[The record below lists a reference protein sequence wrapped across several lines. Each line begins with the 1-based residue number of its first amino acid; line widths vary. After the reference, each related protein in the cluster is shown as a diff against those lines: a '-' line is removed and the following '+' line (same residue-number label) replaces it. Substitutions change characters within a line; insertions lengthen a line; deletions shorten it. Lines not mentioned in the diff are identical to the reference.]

1 MFDKVVFAGGGHRCW
16 WQAGFWEVLR
26 AEIELRP
33 RVIGAVSMGAF
44 MACLVHANDTK
55 RALAWFEREMS
66 GMRLNVDLL
75 NVFRKDAPVF
85 RQGLIYRKALRA
97 LLGGEQFR
105 QLMWQAPEIRVSHA
119 IAPAS
124 LTDRQVATQGW
135 RAYRRDAKLVPR
147 GLHAAQAKDEAA
159 RFMPGV
165 KRLQDCRGE
174 REMIEL
180 LMASSSMPP
189 MFEPVVLDEERAVS
203 GELID
208 PVPVGTV
215 ADVPGQTLVLTTRTY
230 DRKAPVFATR
240 GRIYVQPSQALKF
253 NPWDFTAT
261 RNFQRAYEL
270 GRADAE
276 AFLRMFGLGE
286 FQGHTAFAG
295 AMLGGGLWPG
305 EQPGRLADEGDDAP
319 MVAGEPGT
327 AVTGMST
334 EEAPLTLVEQIT
346 VIEVERQ
353 ARVADDAAGADVRAL
368 REVLGPEEARDE
380 ADGPDAGSMGE
391 QGRRESGAV
400 AHEGRDRDEAGD
412 GRGERRG
419 RESRRGRKGRNRAA
433 AGREDRSAQ
442 RAWGG
447 DAGPERRGN
456 RDDRGSR
463 NERADQELDES
474 AAGDWAAADAPAPRT
489 EIDPHTVGD
498 LSDKLFER
506 GRRKGQG

>member
-55 RALAWFEREMS
+55 RALAWFERELS
-66 GMRLNVDLL
+66 GVRLNVDLL
-75 NVFRKDAPVF
+75 AIFRKDEPVF

-124 LTDRQVATQGW
+124 LTDRQVAAQSW

-174 REMIEL
+174 REMIDL
-180 LMASSSMPP
+180 LMASSSLPP
-189 MFEPVVLDEERAVS
+189 MFEPVSLDDERVLS

-215 ADVPGQTLVLTTRTY
+215 ADVPGQTLVLTTRPH
-230 DRKAPVFATR
+230 DRKAPVFATK

-261 RNFQRAYEL
+261 RNFQRAYDL

-286 FQGHTAFAG
+286 FQGDTAFAG

-305 EQPGRLADEGDDAP
+305 EQPGRQADEGDDAP
-319 MVAGEPGT
+319 MAAERLGT
-327 AVTGMST
+327 AASGIPT
-334 EEAPLTLVEQIT
+334 EEAPLTLVEQIS
-346 VIEVERQ
+346 VIEVEQ
-353 ARVADDAAGADVRAL
+353 QQVTVADDVAEADVPAL
-368 REVLGPEEARDE
+368 REVLGPELALDE
-380 ADGPDAGSMGE
+380 AGAREAG
-391 QGRRESGAV
+391 RK
-400 AHEGRDRDEAGD
+400 EGRDGERAAEGSGRDVAGD
-412 GRGERRG
+412 SRRERRD
-419 RESRRGRKGRNRAA
+419 RTSRRGRKGRDRASAGRAERAGQTGFEADA
-433 AGREDRSAQ
+433 AGH
-442 RAWGG
+442 
-447 DAGPERRGN
+447 ERRGSREN
-456 RDDRGSR
+456 RRGRDDDRVTPV
-463 NERADQELDES
+463 LDDP
-474 AAGDWAAADAPAPRT
+474 AAEAWSAADAPAPRT

-506 GRRKGQG
+506 GGRKRKG